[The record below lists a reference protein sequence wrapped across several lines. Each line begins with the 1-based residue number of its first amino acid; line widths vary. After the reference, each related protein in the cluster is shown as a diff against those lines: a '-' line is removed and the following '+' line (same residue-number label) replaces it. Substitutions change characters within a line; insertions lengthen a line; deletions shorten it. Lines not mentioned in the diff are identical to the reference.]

1 MKNLLIII
9 TVLLLASCS
18 ASKDGIKMTGFHQEG
33 NTYWQN
39 QANKVIH
46 RNQRYARMEAR
57 SANKEDRMMKNIL
70 HAKAKEKRMDKKYLA
85 QTFDHH

>member
-1 MKNLLIII
+1 MKNIILIIL
-9 TVLLLASCS
+9 VLLMASCS
-18 ASKDGIKMTGFHQEG
+18 SSKKGVETSGFYKEG

-39 QANKVIH
+39 QANKIVH

-57 SANKEDRMMKNIL
+57 AAKKEDRMIKRIL
-70 HAKAKEKRMDKKYLA
+70 QAKAKEKKKNKIYLA

>member
-18 ASKDGIKMTGFHQEG
+18 ASKKGIKVAGFHQGG
-33 NTYWQN
+33 NSYWQN
-39 QANKVIH
+39 QANKIVH

-57 SANKEDRMMKNIL
+57 SAKKEDKMMKNIL
-70 HAKAKEKRMDKKYLA
+70 QANAKAKRMDKKYLA